1 MAETSEIFRA
11 VKERVTA
18 NPSRVAGLD
27 AGFQFDLQGDG
38 GGVYHVDIAG
48 GVTDVGAGPSSSPNV
63 TITMAAAD
71 FAELATGKLN
81 PVQAFMSGKL
91 KLKGDLGLA
100 LRLQSIL
107 G

>member
-1 MAETSEIFRA
+1 MAGTSEIFREA
-11 VKERVTA
+11 GARVAA

-38 GGVYHVDIAG
+38 GGVYHIDIAG
-48 GVTDVGAGPSSSPNV
+48 GVADVGAGPSSSPNV
-63 TITMAAAD
+63 TISMAATD
-71 FAELATGKLN
+71 FVELATGKLN
-81 PVQAFMSGKL
+81 PVQALMSGKL